1 MPCIKTEKE
10 KKKSVSVN
18 KMFKLSPSDFKYL
31 YEDCKHC
38 YWQKTKGLI
47 KELPSIGMP
56 GVFAKMNSLL
66 QNAIIGMD
74 LREINKDL
82 PAGKIE
88 VKEGFLKSK
97 PIPPAGDCFIGGRFD
112 VASRLADGTYSVIDF
127 KITDPTE
134 DKIQK
139 FFAQL
144 HAYKFALENPAFG
157 EAKKVSKMG
166 VIAINPETIS
176 FPGERVIFTA
186 KPQFFE
192 IAEDMDR
199 FYAFIAEI
207 SKLLNGP
214 EPPEN
219 PDSCKWCYYKIY
231 SRKPKESQEEIPF

>member
-1 MPCIKTEKE
+1 MY
-10 KKKSVSVN
+10 
-18 KMFKLSPSDFKYL
+18 KLSPSDFKYL

-38 YWQKTKGLI
+38 YYQKAKGII

-56 GVFAKMNSLL
+56 GVFSKMNSLL

-74 LREINKDL
+74 LREINKNL

-97 PIPPAGDCFIGGRFD
+97 PIPPANDCFINGRFD
-112 VASRLADGTYSVIDF
+112 IASRLDDGTYAVIDF

-166 VIAINPETIS
+166 VIAINPEEIS
-176 FPGERVIFTA
+176 FPGEKVIFTA

-192 IAEDMDR
+192 IGEDMDR
-199 FYAFIAEI
+199 FFAFISEI

-219 PDSCKWCYYKIY
+219 PDSCKWCQYKICLG
-231 SRKPKESQEEIPF
+231 KPQKGQEEMPF

>member
-1 MPCIKTEKE
+1 MY
-10 KKKSVSVN
+10 
-18 KMFKLSPSDFKYL
+18 KLSPSDFKYL

-38 YWQKTKGLI
+38 YYQKVRGVI

-56 GVFAKMNSLL
+56 GVFTKMNTLL
-66 QNAIIGMD
+66 QNTIIGMD
-74 LREINKDL
+74 LREINSKL

-97 PIPPAGDCFIGGRFD
+97 TIPPTNDCFIGGRFD
-112 VASRLADGTYSVIDF
+112 IASRLDDGTYSVIDF

-139 FFAQL
+139 FFPQL

-166 VIAINPETIS
+166 VIAINPEEIS
-176 FPGERVIFTA
+176 FPGEKVVFTA
-186 KPQFFE
+186 KPLLFE
-192 IAEDMDR
+192 IEEDMDR
-199 FYAFIAEI
+199 FFAFISEV
-207 SKLLNGP
+207 SKLVNGP

-219 PDSCKWCYYKIY
+219 SDNCKWCYYRLCTTKV
-231 SRKPKESQEEIPF
+231 KDNQEDIPF